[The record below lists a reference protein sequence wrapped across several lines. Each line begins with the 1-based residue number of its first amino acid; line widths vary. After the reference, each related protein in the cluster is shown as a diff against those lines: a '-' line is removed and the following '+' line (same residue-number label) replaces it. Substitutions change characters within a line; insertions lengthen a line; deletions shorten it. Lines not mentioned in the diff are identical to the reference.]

1 MSLSLPTLTR
11 ACSTPRA
18 MAAVRTRV
26 YLPRIPGDV
35 SAFIPIADLM
45 NHKNGYSTLGFDAA
59 EQVVTS
65 FKHIAEVDY
74 APGDELFAS
83 YSNGNACNQHLLYVR
98 CAVRR
103 GAICSRRASPHSC
116 RYHYGFTL
124 ADPTADCVVVT
135 MSVNANI
142 MQYATAIAVYV
153 CTPTQQQAC

>member
-1 MSLSLPTLTR
+1 M
-11 ACSTPRA
+11 
-18 MAAVRTRV
+18 
-26 YLPRIPGDV
+26 

-103 GAICSRRASPHSC
+103 GAICSRPASLTPP
-116 RYHYGFTL
+116 GT
-124 ADPTADCVVVT
+124 T
-135 MSVNANI
+135 MASHWL
-142 MQYATAIAVYV
+142 
-153 CTPTQQQAC
+153 TQQQTVWLSP

>member
-1 MSLSLPTLTR
+1 
-11 ACSTPRA
+11 